1 MMGALN
7 GSMLMGHGTSRPG
20 SRSGIRGLGHRFAD
34 PELLERALTH
44 RSCGNGNYERLEFL
58 GDAVLNC
65 VVAELLYLRHPDLD
79 EGDLSRLRALL
90 VRERSLAEI
99 ARQLQ
104 LGDQLRLGPGELK
117 SGGYLRA
124 SILAD
129 AVEALIGAVFLDAG
143 YASARAQIV
152 DWIGERIE
160 SPPPL
165 DSLKDS
171 KTRLQELLQGRG
183 LALPVYEL
191 VEAQGAE
198 HARSFRV
205 RCTVEALA
213 EPLEARG
220 GSRRKAEQA
229 AAAAVLQAISE
240 SSET

>member
-1 MMGALN
+1 MNSRCSKRLDNSLEARN
-7 GSMLMGHGTSRPG
+7 PESGHA
-20 SRSGIRGLGHRFAD
+20 IRGMAHRFSD
-34 PELLERALTH
+34 PELLQRALTH
-44 RSCGNGNYERLEFL
+44 RSCGNSNYERLEFL
-58 GDAVLNC
+58 GDAVLSC
-65 VVAELLYLRHPDLD
+65 VVAELLYQRHPQLD

-129 AVEALIGAVFLDAG
+129 AVEALIGAIFLDAG
-143 YASARAQIV
+143 YAAAKDQIV
-152 DWIGERIE
+152 QWLSERIE

-191 VEAQGAE
+191 VEVHGAD

-229 AAAAVLQAISE
+229 AAAAVLQAISR
-240 SSET
+240 SSNE